1 MLKFRLNG
9 VAGTEQTFSCSVVQ
23 PPGRVSRKGCPVGT
37 RGQHCQQLGFE
48 RTGLVKGS
56 GWGIDGLHSTH
67 WLEFCLLRSAN
78 LVQLPKGITFQML
91 ADRALARLSVALSSS
106 PGSLC
111 FNQCSYDTVESLT
124 ISLITCLCS
133 QHSRLKSWLL
143 LESVCD
149 PVVGEKGGARKG
161 CYVPF
166 FIYKAGSVALLT
178 LWGVGRG
185 HAWCCGGFSTE
196 PGTSP
201 SLRTWGLLLQFSLRV
216 IWNQSWWLLAF
227 PLAQEPC
234 PFCSYWF
241 WSIALLW
248 PWVSK
253 TRLCTTARCWC
264 HSVLVSVV
272 PCFGWFIWA
281 P

>member
-1 MLKFRLNG
+1 MLLW
-9 VAGTEQTFSCSVVQ
+9 
-23 PPGRVSRKGCPVGT
+23 
-37 RGQHCQQLGFE
+37 H
-48 RTGLVKGS
+48 
-56 GWGIDGLHSTH
+56 GWKSY
-67 WLEFCLLRSAN
+67 N
-78 LVQLPKGITFQML
+78 LPHHLPLQSTFQIEIL
-91 ADRALARLSVALSSS
+91 ASAWVCVW
-106 PGSLC
+106 PGGG
-111 FNQCSYDTVESLT
+111 
-124 ISLITCLCS
+124 
-133 QHSRLKSWLL
+133 
-143 LESVCD
+143 
-149 PVVGEKGGARKG
+149 GERGARKG

-234 PFCSYWF
+234 PFCSHWF

-253 TRLCTTARCWC
+253 TRLCTTARRWC